1 MQSSTAKTFIFALLM
16 CFICSITLTFARVS
30 LKDMQDRN
38 VKIDQQKNILKAFAL
53 LKSDQKYSS
62 DEIESIYA
70 NNIKTK
76 YMNENGSISDTET
89 NLPIFIMGT
98 DNEIEKYAIHFSA
111 YGLWSYINGYLAI
124 AGDGNTV
131 IGMTVYSHME
141 TPGLG
146 GECEKPWF
154 QDQYIGK
161 KITDINGEFVSI
173 GIVKGKVKDVVPQN
187 QQANYVDG
195 MSGATITSDGIARD
209 LKAQLEVYEP
219 LSKRLRG

>member
-53 LKSDQKYSS
+53 LNNDQKYTS

-70 NNIKTK
+70 QNIKTK
-76 YMNENGSISDTET
+76 YMNENGSVSDTET

-161 KITDINGEFVSI
+161 KITDIDGEFVSI